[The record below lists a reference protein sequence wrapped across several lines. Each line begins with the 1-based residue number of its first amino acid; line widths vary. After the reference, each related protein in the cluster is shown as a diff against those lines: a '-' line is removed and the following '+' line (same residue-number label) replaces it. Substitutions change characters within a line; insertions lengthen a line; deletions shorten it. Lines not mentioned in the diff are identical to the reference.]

1 VARFLPASYS
11 FVYSLVLDGEIPAL
25 KVGRSIRIPRQVF
38 LTWWE
43 TQEVIQVVEEEKSSV
58 EK

>member
-11 FVYSLVLDGEIPAL
+11 LAHSLVLDGEIPAI
-25 KVGRSIRIPRQVF
+25 KVGRLVRIPRQAF

-43 TQEVIQVVEEEKSSV
+43 TQEVIAVGEEERDV